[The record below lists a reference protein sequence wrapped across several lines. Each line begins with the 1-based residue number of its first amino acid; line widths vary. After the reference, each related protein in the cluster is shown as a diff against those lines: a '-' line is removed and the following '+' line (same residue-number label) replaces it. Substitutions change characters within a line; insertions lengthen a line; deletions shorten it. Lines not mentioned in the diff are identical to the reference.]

1 MRKIRKLSTVVQ
13 EENEIELVTS
23 NQIQQPPLPIKDYN
37 TEF

>member
-23 NQIQQPPLPIKDYN
+23 NQIQPALPITDYN